1 MNQSRH
7 TPQAQALLN
16 TSSRHLLGEHCQL
29 SVQQYQQLWLSAQSQ
44 GDRKAQ
50 QVLRQQVVAAGRQ
63 LQTQRGNPQAR
74 ALWLALMGLRCSMLM
89 PRLRF

>member
-16 TSSRHLLGEHCQL
+16 TSSLHLLGEPCQL

-44 GDRKAQ
+44 GDLLAQ
-50 QVLRQQVVAAGRQ
+50 QVLRQQVVAAGQQ

>member
-16 TSSRHLLGEHCQL
+16 TSSRHLLGQPCQL
-29 SVQQYQQLWLSAQSQ
+29 SVLQYQQLWLSAQSQ
-44 GDRKAQ
+44 GDRSAQ
-50 QVLRQQVVAAGRQ
+50 QVLRQQVVAANQQ
-63 LQTQRGNPQAR
+63 LQAQRSNPQAR
-74 ALWLALMGLRCSMLM
+74 ALWLALMGLRCSMLI

>member
-1 MNQSRH
+1 MSQSRH

-16 TSSRHLLGEHCQL
+16 VSSRHLLGEPCQL

-44 GDRKAQ
+44 GDRRAQ
-50 QVLRQQVVAAGRQ
+50 QVLRQRVVAAGRQ
-63 LQTQRGNPQAR
+63 LQAQRSNPQTR

>member
-16 TSSRHLLGEHCQL
+16 TSSRHLLGQPCQL

-44 GDRKAQ
+44 GDRSAQ

-63 LQTQRGNPQAR
+63 LQAQRSNPQAR
-74 ALWLALMGLRCSMLM
+74 AMWLALMGLRCSMLI